1 MEDFKDTIIQKH
13 IETIA
18 KKEEDLIMSCFK
30 KQKGFISVEES
41 KQLIEVRKMIKN
53 EVLVWTDYVFDGKV
67 ILTIHPPKFS
77 EENGMFNATINYQQ
91 YD

>member
-1 MEDFKDTIIQKH
+1 MENFIESVMQNH
-13 IETIA
+13 IRTLA

-41 KQLIEVRKMIKN
+41 KHLIEIRRMMKFEEHV
-53 EVLVWTDYVFDGKV
+53 ETDYVFDGKV
-67 ILTIHPPKFS
+67 ILTIYPPKFQ
-77 EENGMFNATINYQQ
+77 EDNGKFNAVINYQQ